1 MTAISCSIRS
11 GCHRLTALA
20 ALCLAFPFAATA
32 QLQTVGSTF
41 LSQGSPGV
49 DGGPELGD
57 LFGAALAVGDF
68 NCDGYDDLAVGV
80 PWEDSDVTH
89 SGAVNVFYGGVSGLS
104 TAELWD
110 QSDAGVPSSNEEHDH
125 FGAVLEAFHSHKNYA
140 CHSLAI
146 GAPDEDVN
154 STLTHVNAGAVF
166 VLRGTASG
174 LVADG
179 ILVQGQDGVPE
190 SPEDNDRFG
199 ASISQ
204 GPVTGDPSDC
214 PGPEIGVSLLVG
226 APGEGLGLLDNGDGV
241 VVRITIPCG
250 VGGGGAGDLPSFVNC
265 SGSAPEPCRVLS
277 ANNFNQP
284 VDLDPYD
291 GFGESL
297 AFLHFEADVQAPS
310 DAAGDPIIG
319 VPSANEISGSASIG
333 AILESERNYSAAGSE
348 YWTQDS
354 SGVQNSAESSD
365 RFGEVLEE
373 GDFDGDGDED
383 LAIGTPG
390 ENKDS
395 TIDVGIVQVL
405 YSVGTAPSKE
415 LTATGDFHAEQGNLA
430 GETSEADDRFGAALA
445 AGDFD
450 GDGVE
455 DLAVGVPGENLSS
468 PRVVVD
474 GGAVN
479 VIYGVDGTGLATA
492 GAQQFDGDDLLF
504 NGARAQ
510 SFFGSA
516 LAAGDFDGNG
526 IDDLAIGEPGSQSP
540 LNSEGFIWVVYG
552 ADNGILGHVSFLTAN
567 SSYAESAGSIK
578 VDVNR
583 TGSAITSANATVRVK
598 PGGGGTATAGA
609 DYNFTSAPVHWDAG
623 ELGVQSVFVPIIND
637 TEAELTETIVLE
649 LDASGSGLAEQNPSE
664 VVLSISDNEPASFEF
679 QLTGIS
685 VAENVGNASL
695 LVIRTGGSWPAA
707 SVSWVTGSGSGLNGA
722 VAGQDFTASGGT
734 LNWSLNEKGAKS
746 IQIPITN
753 DATPEDYEVFA
764 VILQSPSG
772 ATLSAPAVSIVTI
785 LANDNDGAIFSD
797 GFE

>member
-1 MTAISCSIRS
+1 VTATSCSTRY
-11 GCHRLTALA
+11 GCRRLTALA

-32 QLQTVGSTF
+32 QLQTTGSAF
-41 LSQGSPGV
+41 FSQGSPGV
-49 DGGPELGD
+49 EGNPELGD

-68 NCDGYDDLAVGV
+68 NCDGFDDLAVGV

-89 SGAVNVFYGGVSGLS
+89 SGAVNVFYGGVTGLS

-110 QSDAGVPSSNEEHDH
+110 QSDVGVPSSNEAHDH
-125 FGAVLEAFHSHKNYA
+125 FGAVLEAFDSSEDFGF

-154 STLTHVNAGAVF
+154 GTLTHVDAGAVF
-166 VLRGTASG
+166 VLRGTPNG
-174 LVADG
+174 LVGDG
-179 ILVQGQDGVPE
+179 ILVQGQNGVPE

-204 GPVTGDPSDC
+204 GPITGDPTDC
-214 PGPEIGVSLLVG
+214 PGTQISSSLLVG

-241 VVRITIPCG
+241 VVRINMPCG
-250 VGGGGAGDLPSFVNC
+250 VSGGGAGDLPSFVNC
-265 SGSAPEPCRVLS
+265 SLSAPVPCRVLS
-277 ANNFNQP
+277 ADDFNLP
-284 VDLDPYD
+284 IGLDPSD

-297 AFLHFEADVQAPS
+297 ALLNYKVGSGTAP
-310 DAAGDPIIG
+310 GDPIIG
-319 VPSANEISGSASIG
+319 IPSANEISGSASIG
-333 AILESERNYSAAGSE
+333 AILESESNYSAAGSE

-373 GDFDGDGDED
+373 GDFDGDGDDD

-395 TIDVGIVQVL
+395 TIDVGIIQVL
-405 YSVGTAPSKE
+405 YSVGTAPNKE
-415 LTATGDFHAEQGNLA
+415 LTATGDFHAEQGNLT

-468 PRVVVD
+468 PRVVVN

-479 VIYGVDGTGLATA
+479 VLYGVAGTGLATA

-504 NGARAQ
+504 NGARTQ

-526 IDDLAIGEPGSQSP
+526 IDDLAIGEPGSQDL

-552 ADNGILGHVSFLTAN
+552 ADNVLGYVSFLTAN
-567 SSYAESAGSIK
+567 SSYAESVGSIQ
-578 VDVNR
+578 VNVNR

-598 PGGGGTATAGA
+598 PGGGGTATAGV
-609 DYNFTSAPVHWDAG
+609 DYNFTSAPLHWDAG

-649 LDASGSGLAEQNPSE
+649 LDASGTGLAEQNPKE

-679 QLTGIS
+679 QVSESS
-685 VAENVGNASL
+685 VAESVGNASL

-707 SVSWVTGSGSGLNGA
+707 SVSWVTGNGSGPSGA
-722 VAGQDFTASGGT
+722 LAGQDFTASGGT
-734 LNWSLNEKGAKS
+734 LNWSLNEKGGKS

-753 DATPEDYEVFA
+753 DTTPEDNEVFA
-764 VILQSPSG
+764 VILQNPSG

-785 LANDNDGAIFSD
+785 LANDDDGSIFSD